1 MQNTEKGRK
10 ITTAAVNTSR
20 AVAATSKAVGM
31 SMPNYFKIK
40 LNRIKRFI
48 ICRWGY
54 NSCKG
59 SFLSVV
65 EYVPAA
71 NRIRRL

>member
-31 SMPNYFKIK
+31 SLPNYYYFF
-40 LNRIKRFI
+40 LNKAQLNKTFYYLQV
-48 ICRWGY
+48 G
-54 NSCKG
+54 
-59 SFLSVV
+59 L
-65 EYVPAA
+65 
-71 NRIRRL
+71 